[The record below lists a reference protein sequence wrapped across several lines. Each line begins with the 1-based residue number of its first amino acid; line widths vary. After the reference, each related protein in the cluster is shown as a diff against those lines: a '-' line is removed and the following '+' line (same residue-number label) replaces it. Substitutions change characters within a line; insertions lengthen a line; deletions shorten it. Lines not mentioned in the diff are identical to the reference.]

1 VLSLYYSNFTLFFL
15 FFSIF
20 QRTYL
25 VIFWLNCCDITCDVS
40 TIFLK
45 PQIFLSATRLLRGAK
60 VITYFILANFF

>member
-25 VIFWLNCCDITCDVS
+25 VIFRFNH
-40 TIFLK
+40 
-45 PQIFLSATRLLRGAK
+45 
-60 VITYFILANFF
+60 